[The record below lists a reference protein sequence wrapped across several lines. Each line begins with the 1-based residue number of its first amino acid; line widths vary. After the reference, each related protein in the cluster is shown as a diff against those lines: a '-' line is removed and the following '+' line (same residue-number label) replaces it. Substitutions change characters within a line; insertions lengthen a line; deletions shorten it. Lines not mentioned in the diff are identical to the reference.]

1 MIHSFIESL
10 PYEQRVLSEMLDR
23 CFENNE
29 SSVFYVSI
37 DEKNREVTYAEMKEK
52 VDIVASN
59 LLDLGIKKGTNVAVL
74 MASST
79 DYISVWFALAKI
91 GAIEVPINTV
101 YKGETLQYLINDS
114 DARYIVVDEE
124 YYAELNKI
132 SAGLEKIQYVI
143 SHGQNDYSYETS
155 WNIVGWERVT
165 KYSEVRIRHLFNE
178 INNNPVYPHDPV
190 GIIYT
195 SGTTGPS
202 KGVLL
207 SNHHLVFMGL
217 THAGI
222 MHYKEDDIS
231 LNFLP
236 YYHTAAKF
244 VTMACMLSGA
254 KMILKK
260 KFSIT
265 SFWNDV
271 HEHQVTLLSSLG
283 GVLPML
289 YNQKEKEDDVKNSI
303 RAVYVIPSP
312 KDNYYEIQNRFGLK
326 LVVAY
331 GGTEWNIVSSTE
343 LDEDKPGSAGRHF
356 EQYYDLKIVDEH
368 DFECSQYEQGEIIVR
383 PKIPHIVMLEYYNKP
398 EKTVEAWRG
407 LWFRTGDRAYKD
419 KDGYIYFVDRLKDA
433 IRRRGENISS
443 FEIESVVDKHP
454 QVIESAVIPVPA
466 DVGED
471 EIKACI
477 ILKKGADVSHQEIF
491 NYCYE
496 NMGYFMVPRYIEFF
510 DDFPRTPTGKTRKN
524 ILREQGKRGMTRLTW
539 DREKDGGIKVTSKGI
554 DAIKETQ

>member
-1 MIHSFIESL
+1 MIHRFIESL
-10 PYEQRVLSEMLDR
+10 PYERRVLSEMLDS
-23 CFENNE
+23 CYETNS
-29 SSVFYVSI
+29 SSVFYVSL
-37 DEKNREVTYAEMKEK
+37 DEQNREVTYAEMKEK

-59 LLDLGIKKGTNVAVL
+59 LLDIGIKKGTHVAVL
-74 MASST
+74 MTGST
-79 DYISVWFALAKI
+79 DYLSVWFALAKL

-124 YYAELNKI
+124 YYGELNKV
-132 SAGLEKIQYVI
+132 SGGLEKIQHVI
-143 SHGQNDYSYETS
+143 SHGINQYPYESS
-155 WNIVGWERVT
+155 WNNVEWDRVIQN
-165 KYSEVRIRHLFNE
+165 SEIRIRNLYNE
-178 INNNPVYPHDPV
+178 VKINPVYPNDPV

-207 SNHHLVFMGL
+207 SNHHLVFMGM

-222 MHYKEDDIS
+222 MHYEENDIS

-265 SFWNDV
+265 SFWKDV
-271 HEHQVTLLSSLG
+271 HEQQVTLLSTLG

-289 YNQKEKEDDVKNSI
+289 HKQKANPEDANNSI

-312 KDNYYEIQNRFGLK
+312 TDTYYEIQNRFGFK

-343 LDEDKPGSAGRHF
+343 LDEDKPGSAGRPF

-368 DFECSQYEQGEIIVR
+368 DFECSPFEQGEIIVR

-419 KDGYIYFVDRLKDA
+419 KEGYIYFVDRLKDA

-443 FEIESVVDKHP
+443 FEIESVIDKHP
-454 QVIESAVIPVPA
+454 QINESAVIPVPSEI
-466 DVGED
+466 GED

-477 ILKKGADVSHQEIF
+477 ILKKDADISHQEIF

-510 DDFPRTPTGKTRKN
+510 EDFPRTPTGKVRKN
-524 ILREQGKRGMTRLTW
+524 ILRGQGIRGLTSFTW
-539 DREKDGGIKVTSKGI
+539 DREKDGGFKVTSKGI
-554 DAIKETQ
+554 VAIKEQ